1 MDVRVVPVDD
11 WVNNTLQVHHR
22 ASEYIVT
29 AVNGMNLQSVPNPTG
44 IGLPLQ
50 SFGEYCRLE
59 VANVLAVAPVR
70 SLPSDQASGNH

>member
-1 MDVRVVPVDD
+1 MPVDD
-11 WVNNTLQVHHR
+11 WGNNTLQVHHR
-22 ASEYIVT
+22 ASEYIAT

-44 IGLPLQ
+44 IGLLLQ

-59 VANVLAVAPVR
+59 VANVLAVEPVR

>member
-29 AVNGMNLQSVPNPTG
+29 AVNDMNLQSVPNPTG
-44 IGLPLQ
+44 IDSPLQ

-59 VANVLAVAPVR
+59 VVNVLAVAPVR
-70 SLPSDQASGNH
+70 SLPSDPALGNH